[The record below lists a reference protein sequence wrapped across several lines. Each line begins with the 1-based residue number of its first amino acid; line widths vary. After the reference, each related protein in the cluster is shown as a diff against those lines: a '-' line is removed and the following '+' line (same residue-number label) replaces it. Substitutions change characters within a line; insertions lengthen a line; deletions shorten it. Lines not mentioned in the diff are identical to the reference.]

1 MRSAIR
7 HRSPAL
13 QALESAKTVERFITM
28 IERR

>member
-1 MRSAIR
+1 MRAVIR

-13 QALESAKTVERFITM
+13 RALESAKTAERFITM